1 MRLSV
6 LDQSTIV
13 AGRSPDMSIRESL
26 RLARACEKFGYHR
39 YWVSEHHNN
48 DAIAGSA
55 PEVLLGALA
64 AVTTRIRI
72 GSAGVLLPHYSP
84 FKVAEQFR
92 VLDALAPGRVDMG
105 IGRGPGADRQTAYAL
120 KPSLMD
126 GLLSM
131 ASGDTFAS
139 DLDDLITW
147 SRGEALPDDHPMA
160 GVRAQPQGPTAP
172 EPWLLGS
179 SPHTAG
185 LAAQMGLPYC
195 FAHFFHDGEGCAEA
209 VETYRNNF
217 SPNASGTA
225 PRISLCV
232 WAVAAPTLEKADQLF
247 LPYAHWRLDRDRLVN
262 SPFPSLA
269 QVAARQLPAQAQA
282 RIDRLRGVSIFGK
295 ADTVAQKLHDLA
307 TTFGADEIVVVTM
320 AHDPADRLRSY
331 ELIANEM
338 NLAPVHDFNFGN
350 TEQRFAIVH

>member
-6 LDQSTIV
+6 LDQSTI
-13 AGRSPDMSIRESL
+13 ASGRSPDISIRESL
-26 RLARACEKFGYHR
+26 RLARACERFGYHR

-64 AVTTRIRI
+64 AVTTRMRI

-105 IGRGPGADRQTAYAL
+105 IGRGPGADRQTVYAL
-120 KPSLMD
+120 NPSLMD
-126 GLLSM
+126 DLLSM
-131 ASGDTFAS
+131 GGGDTFAG

-147 SRGEALPDDHPMA
+147 SRGEAMPDDHPMA

-179 SPHTAG
+179 TPHTAS
-185 LAAQMGLPYC
+185 LAGQMGLPYC

-209 VETYRNNF
+209 VETYRKNF
-217 SPNASGTA
+217 TPNTSSAG
-225 PRISLCV
+225 PRVSLCV
-232 WAVAAPTLEKADQLF
+232 WAVAAPTREKADQLF
-247 LPYAHWRLDRDRLVN
+247 MPYAHWRLDRDRLIN
-262 SPFPSLA
+262 SAFPSLA
-269 QVAARQLPAQAQA
+269 QIATRQLPAQAQA
-282 RIDRLRGVSIFGK
+282 RIDRLRDVTIFGT
-295 ADTVAQKLHDLA
+295 ADAVAQKLQNLA
-307 TTFGADEIVVVTM
+307 ETFAADEIVIVTM
-320 AHDPADRLRSY
+320 THDPADRLRSY

-338 NLAPVHDFNFGN
+338 NLAPARDFNFEGLGP
-350 TEQRFAIVH
+350 RLAIVH